1 MRFYASKTYEQIKEY
16 AISNVQNYGYNS
28 YEEQKLVHS
37 TLGYYFR
44 NQKEEKNDVASYIYP
59 RASKKVYVFIPEK

>member
-16 AISNVQNYGYNS
+16 AISNLQKYEYNS

-37 TLGYYFR
+37 RLL
-44 NQKEEKNDVASYIYP
+44 VS
-59 RASKKVYVFIPEK
+59 